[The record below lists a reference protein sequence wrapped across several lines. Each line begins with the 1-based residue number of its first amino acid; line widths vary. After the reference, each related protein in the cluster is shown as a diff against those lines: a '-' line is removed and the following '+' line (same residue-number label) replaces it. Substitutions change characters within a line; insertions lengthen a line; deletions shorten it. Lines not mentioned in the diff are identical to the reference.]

1 MTVLSLFRTFGLQE
15 WYDTLELF
23 FVGDEMKLKVTD
35 LILDINI
42 IGELLNG
49 RVKNYLYN
57 GEEDADIVFK
67 VSEKYYKDRQ
77 AELPHLSFD
86 ECEYL
91 YSGSYFYEQLALFNG
106 MMLHASCVEYK
117 GKAYLFSATSGTG
130 KSTHTHLWL
139 KYLDGCRII
148 NDDKPAI
155 RMIDGVAYAFGT
167 PWSGKTDE
175 SVNEGVEIGGI
186 CFLKRGENK
195 IRRIPGIYAIKPFM
209 DQTVRPRDKEL
220 MNKMLETLNIILTNV
235 PIYEMFCDMS
245 EDAVKT
251 AVNGMVNI

>member
-1 MTVLSLFRTFGLQE
+1 
-15 WYDTLELF
+15 
-23 FVGDEMKLKVTD
+23 MKLKVTD
-35 LILDINI
+35 LIVEIDI
-42 IGELLNG
+42 IGELLTG
-49 RVKNYLYN
+49 RVQDYVYT
-57 GEEDADIVFK
+57 GEKEADIVFK
-67 VSEKYYKDRQ
+67 VTEQYYKDRQ
-77 AELPHLSFD
+77 AELRHLSFD

-91 YSGSYFYEQLALFNG
+91 YSGSYFYEQLANFNG
-106 MMLHASCVEYK
+106 VMLHASCVEYK

-155 RMIDGVAYAFGT
+155 RIIDGKAYAYGT

-186 CFLKRGENK
+186 CFLERGENK
-195 IRRIPGIYAIKPFM
+195 ISRIPGIMALKPFM
-209 DQTVRPRDKEL
+209 DQTVRPADKAL
-220 MNKMLETLNIILTNV
+220 MNKMLETLNIILTEI
-235 PIYEMFCDMS
+235 PIYKMSCDMS

-251 AVNGMVNI
+251 AVNGMVK

>member
-1 MTVLSLFRTFGLQE
+1 
-15 WYDTLELF
+15 
-23 FVGDEMKLKVTD
+23 MKLKVTD
-35 LILDINI
+35 LIVEIVI
-42 IGELLNG
+42 IGELLTG
-49 RVKNYLYN
+49 RVQDYVYT
-57 GEEDADIVFK
+57 GEKEADIVFK
-67 VSEKYYKDRQ
+67 VTEQYYKDRQ
-77 AELPHLSFD
+77 AELRHLSFD

-91 YSGSYFYEQLALFNG
+91 YSGSYFYEQLANFNG
-106 MMLHASCVEYK
+106 VMLHASCVEYK

-155 RMIDGVAYAFGT
+155 RIIDGKAYAYGT

-186 CFLKRGENK
+186 CFLERGKNK
-195 IRRIPGIYAIKPFM
+195 ISRIPGIMALKPFM
-209 DQTVRPRDKEL
+209 DQTVRPADKAL
-220 MNKMLETLNIILTNV
+220 MNKMLETLNIILTEI
-235 PIYEMFCDMS
+235 PIYKMSCDMS

-251 AVNGMVNI
+251 AVNGMVK